1 MPHREPSIGGPEIA
15 HYTGA
20 AGPYDWPGTCRVG
33 YMPPRNRLLL
43 LMESVNASASSENA
57 PANPAEIQEKLVH
70 YPEC

>member
-1 MPHREPSIGGPEIA
+1 
-15 HYTGA
+15 
-20 AGPYDWPGTCRVG
+20 
-33 YMPPRNRLLL
+33 MPPRNRLLL